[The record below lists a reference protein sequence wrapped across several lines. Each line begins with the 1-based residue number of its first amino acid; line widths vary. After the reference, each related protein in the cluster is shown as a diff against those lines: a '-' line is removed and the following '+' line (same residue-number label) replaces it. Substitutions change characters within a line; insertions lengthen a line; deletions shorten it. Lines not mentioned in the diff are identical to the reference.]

1 MKSVFIAATLAVAP
15 ALAMYVDP
23 AKLDACAGYDAS
35 NVYSDGAKLTAT
47 LNVAGDCG
55 VFGEDISELALEVTY
70 ETKTRLHVKIS
81 DAAHPRYEVPDV
93 VVPRPTI
100 GEGASQDNS
109 EIQFNY
115 TESPFS
121 FTVYRTNTSE
131 VLFSTASHP
140 IIFEDQYL
148 RLKTSLPENA
158 NIYGLGEHTNSF
170 RLDNHNTTLTM
181 FNRDAYGVPN
191 ATNLYGA
198 HPIYQ
203 EHRETGTHGVL
214 LLNSNGMDIKL
225 NQTDGQESTL
235 EYNVI
240 GGILDLYFFAGSES
254 DPAAVARQYAE
265 LVGLPAEYPYWGF
278 GLHQCRYG
286 YTDFVDVASVISN
299 YSAAGIPLETMWT
312 DIDYMYKR
320 RTFSL
325 DPDYFP
331 LDRMQ
336 EIIDYLH
343 EHEQQYILMTD
354 PAVAYAPDSNYEAYD
369 LGVEMDIF
377 LKADNGS
384 DFLGLVWPGVTVY
397 PDWFNEKTLEYWTH
411 MYTTFYNKDT
421 GLDID
426 GAWIDMNEPASFFD
440 LTLNTSIWQQEKDQ
454 NLPPNRTTAAPDHD
468 TPIFGNDANS
478 TVSANV
484 SISLRRRDI
493 MDPPYKIDN
502 KQGALSANTAFANAK
517 HANGLVEYNT
527 HNLYGA
533 MMNNATRHA
542 MLARRPG
549 LRPLI
554 ITRSTFVGSGHLVGK
569 WLGDNL
575 STWVHYRNSIAGIL
589 GMASVYQVPMV
600 GADICGFGGNTTE
613 TLCARWAMLGA
624 FYPFMRNHNGDTS
637 ISQEYYLWD
646 TVAEAAKGAIETRFR
661 LLDYIY
667 TAMHQQHVDGTPL
680 IAPLWHA
687 YPKDTNTY
695 PIDTQ
700 FLFGPSVI
708 VSPVIEENSTTVTAY
723 LPDDVLYDWQ
733 TLSVVQGQGTNVTLN
748 ASFTEIPVHIRGG
761 AVLPLRV
768 SGANTTAALR
778 RTDFELV
785 VAPDNDGSASGSLY
799 VDDGVSVEQEST
811 TEVDFVFVNGTLTV
825 DGKFDYDVGVQ
836 LQRVRFLGVGEQP
849 KNVTLDGEEVQ
860 DVTFNATTGV
870 LDVPVAR
877 DFNAGFTVVLA

>member
-1 MKSVFIAATLAVAP
+1 MSR
-15 ALAMYVDP
+15 
-23 AKLDACAGYDAS
+23 S
-35 NVYSDGAKLTAT
+35 Q
-47 LNVAGDCG
+47 
-55 VFGEDISELALEVTY
+55 
-70 ETKTRLHVKIS
+70 TRLSH
-81 DAAHPRYEVPDV
+81 AMRCPRLSSRAQRSRKAPV
-93 VVPRPTI
+93 
-100 GEGASQDNS
+100 QDTA

-121 FTVYRTNTSE
+121 FSIFRTNTSE

-148 RLKTSLPENA
+148 RLQTTLPENA

-191 ATNLYGA
+191 TTNLYGS

-225 NQTDGQESTL
+225 NQTDGEASTL
-235 EYNVI
+235 EYNVV
-240 GGILDLYFFAGSES
+240 GGILDLYFFSGSET

-265 LVGLPAEYPYWGF
+265 LVGLPVEMPYWGY
-278 GLHQCRYG
+278 GLHNCRYG
-286 YTDFVDVASVISN
+286 YTDFVDVADVIVN
-299 YSAAGIPLETMWT
+299 YSVAGIPLETMWT

-320 RTFSL
+320 QTFSL

-336 EIIDYLH
+336 EVIDYLH
-343 EHEQQYILMTD
+343 AHEQQYILMTD
-354 PAVAYAPDSNYEAYD
+354 PAVAYAPNSSYEAYD
-369 LGVEMDIF
+369 RGVEMDVF
-377 LKADNGS
+377 LKGDNGS

-397 PDWFNEKTLEYWTH
+397 PDWFNAKAQEYWTY
-411 MYTTFYNKDT
+411 MYSKFYDPET

-426 GAWIDMNEPASFFD
+426 GAWIDMNEPASVSKNYLGLIDADSCFR
-440 LTLNTSIWQQEKDQ
+440 
-454 NLPPNRTTAAPDHD
+454 LPPNRTTSAPDHD
-468 TPIFGNDANS
+468 AVIFDNA
-478 TVSANV
+478 TVS
-484 SISLRRRDI
+484 RREKRDI
-493 MDPPYKIDN
+493 MNPPYSIDN
-502 KQGALSANTAFANAK
+502 AAGSLSSKTAFMNSV
-517 HANGLVEYNT
+517 HANGLLEYNT
-527 HNLYGA
+527 HNLFGA
-533 MMNNATRHA
+533 MMNNATRQA

-554 ITRSTFVGSGHLVGK
+554 ITRSTFVGSGALVGK

-624 FYPFMRNHNGDTS
+624 FYPFMRNPGVLPVGHGT
-637 ISQEYYLWD
+637 
-646 TVAEAAKGAIETRFR
+646 EAAKNAIDTRYR

-667 TAMHQQHVDGTPL
+667 TAMHKQHVDGTPL
-680 IAPLWHA
+680 IHPLWHA
-687 YPKDTNTY
+687 YPKDVNTY

-700 FLFGPSVI
+700 FLFGPSI
-708 VSPVIEENSTTVTAY
+708 MNSTTVTAY
-723 LPDDVLYDWQ
+723 LPDDVLYDWS
-733 TLSVVQGQGTNVTLN
+733 TLTVVQGQGMNVTLN

-761 AVLPLRV
+761 AVLPVRV
-768 SGANTTAALR
+768 SSAMTTAELR
-778 RTDFELV
+778 RQDFELI
-785 VAPDNDGSASGSLY
+785 VAPGQDGTASGSLY
-799 VDDGVSVEQEST
+799 VDDGVSVEQDAT
-811 TEVDFVFVNGTLTV
+811 TEVEFGYADGTLTV

-836 LQRVRFLGVGEQP
+836 VARVRVLGVGQEP
-849 KNVTLDGEEVQ
+849 CAVTLDGE
-860 DVTFNATTGV
+860 TWTA
-870 LDVPVAR
+870 
-877 DFNAGFTVVLA
+877 